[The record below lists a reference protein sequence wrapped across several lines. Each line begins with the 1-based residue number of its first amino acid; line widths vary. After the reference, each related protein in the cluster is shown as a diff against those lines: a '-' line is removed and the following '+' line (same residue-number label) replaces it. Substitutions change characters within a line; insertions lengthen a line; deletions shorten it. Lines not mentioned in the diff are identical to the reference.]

1 MKKTY
6 TSYDELPLALSADEI
21 AQVLGISRSRA
32 YELLHSKGF
41 PTLKLNKRLVVMK
54 DKLLVWIEAQTAA

>member
-54 DKLLVWIEAQTAA
+54 DKLLVWIEEQTAA